1 MVHVLKSRKLRFSGM
16 GNPVVEFPAL
26 VVAPGNSHFNSNYF
40 DIGPVEA
47 GGGNLQVVFVLEML
61 NVNVDAKC

>member
-1 MVHVLKSRKLRFSGM
+1 M

-40 DIGPVEA
+40 EVGPIEA
-47 GGGNLQVVFVLEML
+47 GGGNLQAVFVLEML
-61 NVNVDAKC
+61 SDDVDAKC

>member
-1 MVHVLKSRKLRFSGM
+1 M